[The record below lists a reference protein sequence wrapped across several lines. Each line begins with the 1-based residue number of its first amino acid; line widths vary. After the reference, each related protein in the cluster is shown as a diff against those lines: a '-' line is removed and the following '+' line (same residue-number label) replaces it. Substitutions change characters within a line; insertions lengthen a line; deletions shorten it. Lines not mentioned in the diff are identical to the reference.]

1 MIREMDKLE
10 IYNMLCAN
18 SAFARFKH
26 FHIMMTLDE
35 VLSDVEEDTSI
46 DEITELVLDILE
58 NDFLP
63 EEHRD

>member
-1 MIREMDKLE
+1 MDKLE

-18 SAFARFKH
+18 SSFSRFKH

-35 VLSDVEEDTSI
+35 VLSDVEEDISI

-63 EEHRD
+63 ED

>member
-1 MIREMDKLE
+1 
-10 IYNMLCAN
+10 
-18 SAFARFKH
+18 
-26 FHIMMTLDE
+26 MTLDE

-63 EEHRD
+63 EEHEDD